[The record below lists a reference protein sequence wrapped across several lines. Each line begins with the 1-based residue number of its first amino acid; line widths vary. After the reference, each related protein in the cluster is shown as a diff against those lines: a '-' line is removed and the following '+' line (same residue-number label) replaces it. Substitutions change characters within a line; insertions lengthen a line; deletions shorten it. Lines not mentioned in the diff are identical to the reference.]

1 MHHSDHRIKTAQP
14 VKIELRNKIG
24 DSFLPGRSAERI
36 QTVRGLDYTPAMK
49 LVYQWLKTN
58 TIEFKEFKTL
68 VDAIYQESILK
79 E

>member
-1 MHHSDHRIKTAQP
+1 M
-14 VKIELRNKIG
+14 RN
-24 DSFLPGRSAERI
+24 LAERI

-49 LVYQWLKTN
+49 LVYQWLKTDV
-58 TIEFKEFKTL
+58 ISFKEFKAL